1 MNAERRRRDAASAAN
16 RRPPTSASAPR
27 CSGKSGQT
35 PSNLGA
41 AASMTSLTSTGGWMS
56 ISPEGGPERRTYGP

>member
-1 MNAERRRRDAASAAN
+1 MTADRRHRDGASAAK

-27 CSGKSGQT
+27 CSGKSGQS
-35 PSNLGA
+35 PSSLGA
-41 AASMTSLTSTGGWMS
+41 DGSMTSLTSTGGWTS